1 MHVNLVAA
9 GPPAT
14 PHRLS
19 PAPVAGTA
27 PAIAADGGEGQLQTI
42 WPGDAAPLESGIA
55 SLVLD
60 LHTSQNEEHTSPWIV
75 GAAKQSLDLGE
86 RVHHYAVL
94 LLARRRLDDARRCLE
109 PDSCGWIGIEQLATM
124 LGIDGAYL
132 NILIHRCARNLS
144 LRWDAITRGRIRCS
158 GAAAKSGLACAGS
171 GSCAARRPRG
181 NSHPDDFVETFC
193 NAL

>member
-42 WPGDAAPLESGIA
+42 WPGDAAPVESGIA

-60 LHTSQNEEHTSPWIV
+60 LHASQNEEHTSLRIL
-75 GAAKQSLDLGE
+75 GAAPRSLDLGE
-86 RVHHYAVL
+86 RVHHYVVL

-132 NILIHRCARNLS
+132 NILIHRVRAQFVAALGRDHARPDPVQRRRAEVRLG
-144 LRWDAITRGRIRCS
+144 LCRFRIVRGS
-158 GAAAKSGLACAGS
+158 TPGGEFTPG
-171 GSCAARRPRG
+171 
-181 NSHPDDFVETFC
+181 
-193 NAL
+193 